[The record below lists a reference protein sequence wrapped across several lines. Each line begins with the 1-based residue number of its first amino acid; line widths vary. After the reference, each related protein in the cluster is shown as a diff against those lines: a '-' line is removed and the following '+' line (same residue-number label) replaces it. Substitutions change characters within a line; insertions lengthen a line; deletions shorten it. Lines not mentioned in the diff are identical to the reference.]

1 MKERKFTCVDGEPI
15 VRCDDLHRS
24 FGSFK
29 ALRGVSLSVN
39 EGEVICIVGPSG
51 GGKSTFLRTLNGL
64 ESIDAGTIVI
74 GGIRLPGPSSDV
86 VAVRRNTGMVFQNF
100 NLFPHLTVRRN
111 ITLAPMRNRGLS
123 RKQADELAERIL
135 HRVRISEQI
144 DKYPPQLSGGQ
155 QQRVAIARALAMEP
169 KVLMFDEPTSSLDPE
184 MVNEVLEVMREL
196 AHSGTTMLVVTHE
209 MAFARD
215 VADRIVFMVEGQLI
229 CDLPP
234 RQFFEHQ
241 DEPRVRSFLAKIR

>member
-86 VAVRRNTGMVFQNF
+86 VRT
-100 NLFPHLTVRRN
+100 
-111 ITLAPMRNRGLS
+111 
-123 RKQADELAERIL
+123 
-135 HRVRISEQI
+135 
-144 DKYPPQLSGGQ
+144 
-155 QQRVAIARALAMEP
+155 
-169 KVLMFDEPTSSLDPE
+169 
-184 MVNEVLEVMREL
+184 
-196 AHSGTTMLVVTHE
+196 
-209 MAFARD
+209 
-215 VADRIVFMVEGQLI
+215 
-229 CDLPP
+229 
-234 RQFFEHQ
+234 
-241 DEPRVRSFLAKIR
+241 